1 MVENAQWC
9 NWKYSTVIA
18 PPQILET
25 TVLISPTVHSRMFL
39 GGVLSMTTTAARVA
53 PPAAAPAAPP
63 MALYAAAA
71 PATPELVGSGID
83 FSKRKATVSEL
94 RVAGYELVGLGRYDR
109 DWECLR

>member
-1 MVENAQWC
+1 
-9 NWKYSTVIA
+9 
-18 PPQILET
+18 
-25 TVLISPTVHSRMFL
+25 
-39 GGVLSMTTTAARVA
+39 
-53 PPAAAPAAPP
+53 

>member
-1 MVENAQWC
+1 
-9 NWKYSTVIA
+9 
-18 PPQILET
+18 
-25 TVLISPTVHSRMFL
+25 
-39 GGVLSMTTTAARVA
+39 MTTTAARVA

-94 RVAGYELVGLGRYDR
+94 KVAGYDRTKLGGN
-109 DWECLR
+109 DWDGERFSGDCLGVS